1 MKFLCL
7 IHLDEAQL
15 GAMPAADVD
24 ALNARHLAFNRD
36 LDASGHFIE
45 AEALD
50 AGATARTLRVRGG
63 RTSVTDG
70 PFTETNE
77 LVAGFYLVEAR
88 DMDEALEIA
97 SRIPAAPL
105 GTIEVWPTR
114 QLVVDG
120 IARPALG

>member
-36 LDASGHFIE
+36 LDASGHFVE

-50 AGATARTLRVRGG
+50 MGTAARTLRIRAG

-70 PFTETNE
+70 PFTETKE

-88 DMDEALEIA
+88 DMDEALAIA
-97 SRIPAAPL
+97 ARIPGAQH
-105 GTIEVWPTR
+105 GSIEVRP
-114 QLVVDG
+114 VVVFEE
-120 IARPALG
+120 